1 MSINANT
8 RQLDEL
14 ANVFRVNAVRA
25 QIQAH
30 AVVNR
35 GALNVKRGWQANATA
50 SAGRHAH
57 LYPASISYEM
67 KPYPTGAAAEIG
79 PDKNRPQG
87 ALGNLLEF
95 GSVKNPP
102 HMDGARALA
111 AEAVAFTA
119 HVAAIGVQMGRG

>member
-1 MSINANT
+1 MINANT

-25 QIQAH
+25 QVQAR
-30 AVVNR
+30 AVVAR
-35 GALNVKRGWQANATA
+35 GALNVKNGWKANAAA
-50 SAGRHAH
+50 SSGRHAR
-57 LYPASISYEM
+57 LYPNSISYDM
-67 KPYPTGAAAEIG
+67 RPHPTGASAEIG
-79 PDKNRPQG
+79 PDKTRPQG

-111 AEAVAFTA
+111 AEAAAFTV
-119 HVAAIGVQMGRG
+119 HVAAIGAQLGRG